1 MTEYLLD
8 TNHISP
14 LITLEHP
21 LRIQVLSCF
30 EHGDTFSI
38 AVPALVEFLFGIS
51 TLPRAK
57 QNQAEWERLS
67 NRFTYYS
74 IDKSDAEHAT
84 ELRLIL
90 RQRGW
95 QLAAF
100 DALIAVV
107 ALRYKLTL
115 LTTDKDFQAIIG
127 LKQENWRDLTTIK
140 PQ

>member
-21 LRIQVLSCF
+21 LREHVLSRF
-30 EHGDTFSI
+30 QHGDSFSI
-38 AVPALVEFLFGIS
+38 AAPALVEFLFGIS

-57 QNQAEWERLS
+57 QNRAEWERLHH
-67 NRFTYYS
+67 RFIYYS
-74 IDKSDAEHAT
+74 IDKSDAEQAA

-90 RQRGW
+90 RQQGR
-95 QLAAF
+95 QLAPF

-107 ALRYKLTL
+107 ALRYELVL
-115 LTTDKDFQAIIG
+115 LTTDKDFQPIVG
-127 LKQENWRDLTTIK
+127 LKQENWRDQRK
-140 PQ
+140 KS

>member
-1 MTEYLLD
+1 M
-8 TNHISP
+8 S
-14 LITLEHP
+14 
-21 LRIQVLSCF
+21 RF

-38 AVPALVEFLFGIS
+38 AVTALVEFLFGIS

-67 NRFTYYS
+67 NRFIYYS

-90 RQRGW
+90 RQRGG

-107 ALRYKLTL
+107 VLRYNLTL
-115 LTTDKDFQAIIG
+115 LLLLLGFSNAFSRNKRYALLF
-127 LKQENWRDLTTIK
+127 
-140 PQ
+140 